1 MQMVKNIFIALCII
15 WFALLVFMPKRE
27 LYYQLEKELAKQE
40 IIISGEKIEE
50 GWFSLTLKE
59 PSVYLKGIKIATIE
73 EIDIFTLLFYT
84 KVELKTLLL
93 DKSLKAIA
101 PQQTEYIVLSHSLL
115 SPLQV
120 LIGAQGQF
128 GTVNGHADLKERKVT
143 IDFTEAKEIGMIKSL
158 LKKDEKGWHYE
169 RSF

>member
-1 MQMVKNIFIALCII
+1 MVKNIFIALCII

-27 LYYQLEKELAKQE
+27 LYYKLEKELAKEE

-50 GWFSLTLKE
+50 GLFSLTLKE
-59 PSVYLKGIKIATIE
+59 PSVYLKGIKIATIK
-73 EIDIFTLLFYT
+73 EIDLFTLLFYT
-84 KVELKTLLL
+84 KIELTTLLL
-93 DKSLKAIA
+93 DDSLKAMV

-120 LIGAQGQF
+120 LIDAQGLF
-128 GTVNGHADLKERKVT
+128 GTVNGHADLTERKLT
-143 IDFTEAKEIGMIKSL
+143 IDFIEVKEIGMIKSK
-158 LKKDEKGWHYE
+158 LKRDEKGWHYE

>member
-27 LYYQLEKELAKQE
+27 LYYKLEKELAKQE

-50 GWFSLTLKE
+50 GLFSLTLKE
-59 PSVYLKGIKIATIE
+59 PSVYLKGIKIATIK
-73 EIDIFTLLFYT
+73 EISLFTLLFYT
-84 KVELKTLLL
+84 KIELETLLP
-93 DKSLKAIA
+93 DDSLKAMV

-120 LIGAQGQF
+120 LIDAQGLF
-128 GTVNGHADLKERKVT
+128 GTVNGYADLKERKLT
-143 IDFTEAKEIGMIKSL
+143 IDFIEAKEIGMIKSR

>member
-40 IIISGEKIEE
+40 IVISGEKIEE

-59 PSVYLKGIKIATIE
+59 PSIYLKGIKIATIE

-84 KVELKTLLL
+84 KVELKMLLL

-115 SPLQV
+115 SPLQAW
-120 LIGAQGQF
+120 IDAQGEF
-128 GTVNGHADLKERKVT
+128 GTIKGQADLSKRRVT
-143 IDFTEAKEIGMIKSL
+143 IDFIEVKEIGMIKSQ

>member
-1 MQMVKNIFIALCII
+1 MVKNILIALCII

-27 LYYQLEKELAKQE
+27 LYYQLEKELAKEE

-59 PSVYLKGIKIATIE
+59 PSVYVKGIKIATIE

-101 PQQTEYIVLSHSLL
+101 PQHTEYIVLSHSLL

-120 LIGAQGQF
+120 LLDAQGEF
-128 GTVNGHADLKERKVT
+128 GAIKGYADLRKRKMSL
-143 IDFTEAKEIGMIKSL
+143 DFIEAKEIGIIKSQ